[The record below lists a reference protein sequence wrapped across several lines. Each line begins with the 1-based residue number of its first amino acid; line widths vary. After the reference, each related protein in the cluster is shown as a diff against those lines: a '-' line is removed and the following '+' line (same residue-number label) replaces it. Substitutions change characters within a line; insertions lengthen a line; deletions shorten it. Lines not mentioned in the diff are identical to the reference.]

1 MSIDFT
7 KPLQTRNGRKLRLLC
22 TGAPGDYPV
31 ICLREDDKVLM
42 SFTLDGALYKW
53 EPANHPS
60 NLMNVPEEVTV
71 DVWVNVYLQTGTNA
85 KPQIGL
91 TYRTRGDAVEARTK
105 SNAVTFHIKRTVPVG
120 HVDE

>member
-7 KPLQTRNGRKLRLLC
+7 KPLQTRDGKKVRLLC
-22 TGAPGDYPV
+22 TDAREPYPV
-31 ICLREDDKVLM
+31 IALIEETKLLGR
-42 SFTLDGALYKW
+42 FTSDGRDTRGAESSWDLI
-53 EPANHPS
+53 
-60 NLMNVPEEVTV
+60 NVPEEVTV

-91 TYRTRGDAVEARTK
+91 TYRTREDALEARTK